1 MGLDMYALTTDKTVE
16 QTVDFSAEGA
26 TEFYYWRKHPNL
38 HGWMQRLYF
47 EKGGQDDTFNCA
59 TVKLCADDLDA
70 LVEEMDDVSGFDD
83 LGEAGSFD
91 DLDLGDDLEPV
102 DEPAS
107 DPLAGDDDLN
117 LAGDDDLDLGGDD
130 LLLPTR

>member
-47 EKGGQDDTFNCA
+47 EKGGQDETFNCA

-70 LVEEMDDVSGFDD
+70 LESDIKAGNLPTTQGFFFGASDGSETEDD
-83 LGEAGSFD
+83 L
-91 DLDLGDDLEPV
+91 
-102 DEPAS
+102 
-107 DPLAGDDDLN
+107 
-117 LAGDDDLDLGGDD
+117 
-130 LLLPTR
+130 